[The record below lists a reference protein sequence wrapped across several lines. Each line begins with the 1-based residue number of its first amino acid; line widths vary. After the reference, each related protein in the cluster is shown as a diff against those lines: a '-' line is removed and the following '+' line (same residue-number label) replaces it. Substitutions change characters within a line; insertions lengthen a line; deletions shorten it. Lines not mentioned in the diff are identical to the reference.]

1 MLRLE
6 NVSTEYDRV
15 PMLREIKM
23 GIEKE
28 GFVCLLGSNGA
39 GKTTTVRTIIGLV
52 KPVKGEIYF
61 QGSPIGRMKTNKIV
75 EMGIAV
81 VPEGRR
87 LFPKMTVYEN
97 LRLGAF
103 FVRDKK
109 ELDRRVEKVFSLFP
123 QLEPRLSQLA
133 GTLSGGE
140 QSMVTIGR
148 GLMGNPKMML
158 LDEPSLGLAPKLVNE
173 YFSAIS
179 HINREQKITMLL
191 IEQNA
196 TKALSISD
204 YGYILQKGRILAEG
218 SARDLMDSDIVKEAY
233 LSSEG

>member
-1 MLRLE
+1 MLRLD

-15 PMLREIKM
+15 PMLRDITM
-23 GIEKE
+23 NIEKE
-28 GFVCLLGSNGA
+28 GLVCLLGSNGA
-39 GKTTTVRTIIGLV
+39 GKTTTVKTIIGLV
-52 KPVKGEIYF
+52 KPVKGEITF
-61 QGSPIGRMKTNKIV
+61 EEHPIGKMKTNRIV

-97 LRLGAF
+97 LRLGAY
-103 FVRDKK
+103 FVKDKK
-109 ELDRRVEKVFSLFP
+109 ELNRRLEKVFSLFP
-123 QLEPRLSQLA
+123 QLDSRIRQIA

-173 YFSAIS
+173 YFSAIGR
-179 HINREQKITMLL
+179 INRDEKMTMLL

-196 TKALSISD
+196 TKALSIAD
-204 YGYILQKGRILAEG
+204 YGYVLQKGRILAQG
-218 SARDLMDSDIVKEAY
+218 RARELRDADIVKKAY
-233 LSSEG
+233 LSSDS

>member
-1 MLRLE
+1 VLRLE
-6 NVSTEYDRV
+6 NISTEYDRV
-15 PMLREIKM
+15 PMLREIDM
-23 GIEKE
+23 RIEK
-28 GFVCLLGSNGA
+28 GGLVCLLGSNGA
-39 GKTTTVRTIIGLV
+39 GKTTTVKTIMGLV
-52 KPVKGEIYF
+52 KPVRGEIYF
-61 QGSPIGRMKTNKIV
+61 EEKPIGKMKTNRIV
-75 EMGIAV
+75 EMGISV

-103 FVRDKK
+103 FVRDRK
-109 ELDRRVEKVFSLFP
+109 ELNRRLEKVFSLFP
-123 QLEPRLSQLA
+123 QLDGRISQVA

-179 HINREQKITMLL
+179 RINREEKITMLL

-196 TKALSISD
+196 MKALSIAD
-204 YGYILQKGRILAEG
+204 YGYVLQKGRILARG
-218 SARDLMDSDIVKEAY
+218 SAQELASTDIIKKAY
-233 LSSEG
+233 LASES